1 MKLKNALINYRSEKI
16 LTQEEV
22 ANQTGLSIATIIKVE
37 KGESVSTLSKA
48 KIANYL
54 GIDLEDIED

>member
-37 KGESVSTLSKA
+37 KGESISTLSKA

>member
-22 ANQTGLSIATIIKVE
+22 ANQTGLSIATIIKAE